1 MYLKNPE
8 YFLMIARERSISKAA
23 ERLFLS
29 QPYLSQYLAKLE
41 GNLGVTLF
49 DRSRN
54 PLRITEAGRLFQAYL
69 ESQGHLDRQLES
81 ELRELK
87 DNARQVIHIGLAVW
101 RGSTL
106 LPDILPVF
114 TRLHPEV
121 EIVLHETPA
130 SELEKLIE
138 ENVTDFCIMHIPAD
152 TSQLTYELIMQER
165 ILLVGNRSHPLL
177 AGVESTLSDPRPFDI
192 TLLHDEQFIMLPA
205 GWRLSQVIGNMLDT
219 HQMSLRRRP
228 IFTTNNT
235 TAANLVAENMGFTF
249 LPETGAR
256 RSYNLDKLAFFTI
269 DDPPLACP
277 LAIVYKKNGF
287 ISPAARAFIDVTRDY
302 YKRFHQVSSAPAD
315 PS

>member
-1 MYLKNPE
+1 
-8 YFLMIARERSISKAA
+8 MIARERSISKAA

-41 GNLGVTLF
+41 NNLGVTLF
-49 DRSRN
+49 DRSKN
-54 PLRITEAGRLFQAYL
+54 PLRLTQAGEIFHAYL
-69 ESQGHLDRQLES
+69 ESQGHLDRQLDS
-81 ELRELK
+81 ELASLK
-87 DNARQVIHIGLAVW
+87 TNSRQVVHLGVAVW

-106 LPDILPVF
+106 LPDILPIF
-114 TRLHPEV
+114 TRLYPEV

-130 SELEKLIE
+130 SDLEQLID

-152 TSQLTYELIMQER
+152 TTKFTYELIMQER

-177 AGVESTLSDPRPFDI
+177 EGVESSVSDPRPFDI
-192 TLLHDEQFIMLPA
+192 TLLRDAQFIMLPS
-205 GWRLSQVIGNMLDT
+205 GWRLSQVIGNMLET
-219 HQMSLRRRP
+219 YHISLHRP

-249 LPETGAR
+249 LPETGVR

-287 ISPAARAFIDVTRDY
+287 ISPMARAFIDVTKDY
-302 YKRFHQVSSAPAD
+302 YRRFHQAAGAVSAPVQ
-315 PS
+315 S